1 MHAYTEIPL
10 NALAIEALEE
20 IKAQNICLLDV
31 RESTSVTD
39 FMLIASGTST
49 RQLNALAQNLVLKM
63 KEAGYRPLGVEGQ
76 NNTDWV
82 LVDLGEL
89 VVHLMLPE
97 TRQFYDLERLW
108 SQFPSETAL
117 SSSQTP

>member
-1 MHAYTEIPL
+1 MHAHTEIPL

-76 NNTDWV
+76 NNADWV